1 VLYRLVDDRRVTSG
15 LSARLRVGYALGG
28 IATGSFGTVPGL
40 LLLPYLTDSL
50 GIGPALAGVIVFL
63 PKAWDV
69 IVNPITGRLSDR
81 SSSAN
86 GSRRPFLLWG
96 GLALAAGFALLFSG
110 PDAPRW
116 LAGGWVAVTFLLCAT
131 AYSAFQVPYVAMPAE
146 LTDDYAE
153 RTRLL
158 SWRVAILA
166 VAILASGASGPMI
179 RNAVGGAA
187 GYRSMAIF
195 VAVLIM
201 AGALGAYA
209 GTAGARTSTIPSRA
223 GSLRTQLRQAWRVRD
238 FRLLLI
244 TFVVQS
250 LAIGCLLA
258 GVDYVSRTV
267 LHDPGASSVLFACFV
282 GPAVIVTPVWQRAA
296 DRLGK
301 KSGYLLGSL
310 IFAAGVASLAMIG
323 SAPAIVG
330 YLLAGV
336 AGAGYAGCQ
345 LFPLA
350 MMPDT
355 AAHDARRTGE
365 NRVGLLT
372 GVWTAGET
380 LGLALGPAV
389 FALVLTIGG
398 YRSSTAGDPVQ
409 PASAIV
415 AITAGFSLLPA
426 ILILISLL
434 ALRGYALTPGAL
446 RDALALPR
454 ETDQ

>member
-1 VLYRLVDDRRVTSG
+1 
-15 LSARLRVGYALGG
+15 
-28 IATGSFGTVPGL
+28 
-40 LLLPYLTDSL
+40 
-50 GIGPALAGVIVFL
+50 
-63 PKAWDV
+63 
-69 IVNPITGRLSDR
+69 
-81 SSSAN
+81 
-86 GSRRPFLLWG
+86 
-96 GLALAAGFALLFSG
+96 
-110 PDAPRW
+110 
-116 LAGGWVAVTFLLCAT
+116 
-131 AYSAFQVPYVAMPAE
+131 
-146 LTDDYAE
+146 
-153 RTRLL
+153 
-158 SWRVAILA
+158 
-166 VAILASGASGPMI
+166 
-179 RNAVGGAA
+179 
-187 GYRSMAIF
+187 MAIF

-209 GTAGARTSTIPSRA
+209 GTGGPGGRQPPRNQHSTAGARSSTIRSPA
-223 GSLRTQLRQAWRVRD
+223 GSLLRQLRLAWRIRD

-267 LHDPGASSVLFACFV
+267 LRDPGASAVLFACFV

-296 DRLGK
+296 ERLGK
-301 KSGYLLGSL
+301 KSCYLLGSL
-310 IFAAGVASLAMIG
+310 IFASGVASLAMIG
-323 SAPAIVG
+323 SAPAIIG
-330 YLLAGV
+330 YLLAAV

-389 FALVLTIGG
+389 FALVLSIGG
-398 YRSSTAGDPVQ
+398 YRSSTAGDLVQ
-409 PASAIV
+409 PASAIT

-426 ILILISLL
+426 LLILISLL
-434 ALRGYALTPGAL
+434 ALRGYALTPDAL
-446 RDALALPR
+446 QNALALPPAA
-454 ETDQ
+454 DQ